1 MNFQKIVK
9 IVAGLLDVLGV
20 VFLFR
25 VIGAGDEEI
34 KMAAS
39 MGDYGTVSPLI
50 SIAQLILVIS
60 VAATVI
66 FSLVTL
72 FGDTQ
77 KLKKALISVAFLVV
91 VVGLAYA
98 LSTGVETPLKDGEV
112 LSASGAR
119 WVETGIRVFY
129 YLGAIA
135 IIAMVYSGVKRLINN
150 R

>member
-1 MNFQKIVK
+1 MNIQRIVK
-9 IVAGLLDVLGV
+9 IGAGLLGVLGV

-25 VIGAGDEEI
+25 IIGAGDEEI

-50 SIAQLILVIS
+50 SIAQIIFYVS

-66 FSLVTL
+66 FSLLNL
-72 FGDTQ
+72 FGDAQ
-77 KLKKALISVAFLVV
+77 KLKKALISVGFLVV
-91 VVGLAYA
+91 VVGLSYA
-98 LSTGVETPLKDGEV
+98 LSSGVETPLKDGEV

-129 YLGAIA
+129 SLA
-135 IIAMVYSGVKRLINN
+135 IIAIGAMAFSGVKRLTN

>member
-1 MNFQKIVK
+1 MNIQRIVK
-9 IVAGLLDVLGV
+9 IGAGLLGVLGV

-25 VIGAGDEEI
+25 IIGAGDEEI

-50 SIAQLILVIS
+50 SIAQIIFYVS

-66 FSLVTL
+66 FSLLNL

-77 KLKKALISVAFLVV
+77 KLKKALISVGFLVV
-91 VVGLAYA
+91 VVGLSYA
-98 LSTGVETPLKDGEV
+98 MSSGVETPLKDGEV

-129 YLGAIA
+129 SLA
-135 IIAMVYSGVKRLINN
+135 IIAISAMAFSGVKRLTN

>member
-9 IVAGLLDVLGV
+9 IVAGLLGVLGV

-25 VIGAGDEEI
+25 IIGAGDEEI
-34 KMAAS
+34 KMAAA

-50 SIAQLILVIS
+50 SIAQLILLVS

-66 FSLVTL
+66 FSLLNL
-72 FGDTQ
+72 FGDSQ
-77 KLKKALISVAFLVV
+77 KLKKSLISVGFLVV

-98 LSTGVETPLKDGEV
+98 LSSGVETPLKDGEV

-129 YLGAIA
+129 YLAAIA
-135 IIAMVYSGVKRLINN
+135 VGAMAFSGVKRLIN

>member
-1 MNFQKIVK
+1 MNIQRIVK
-9 IVAGLLDVLGV
+9 IGAGLLGVLGV

-25 VIGAGDEEI
+25 IIGAGDEEI

-50 SIAQLILVIS
+50 SIAQIIFYVS

-66 FSLVTL
+66 FSLLNL
-72 FGDTQ
+72 FGDAQ
-77 KLKKALISVAFLVV
+77 KLKKALISVGFLVV
-91 VVGLAYA
+91 VVGLSYA
-98 LSTGVETPLKDGEV
+98 MSSGVETPLKDGEV

-129 YLGAIA
+129 SLSIIA
-135 IIAMVYSGVKRLINN
+135 IGAMAFSGVKRLTN